1 MRRETADAE
10 ARSTQLEAELAR
22 MVVAQKEREAD
33 LDAKEAALDRHASGS
48 DYLNSPAWQQGCM
61 AWYGCAWLCKALH
74 VQLAHE
80 SCVEERQA
88 DLNAKIPPSTGASL
102 ASSSHGMIINSQ
114 ASGGVLLPVANLA
127 LATLGPSGHLKLGCS
142 AAADLL
148 SQAISCWRGA
158 CCDIACTLSSIYG
171 CWE

>member
-22 MVVAQKEREAD
+22 MVAAQKEREAD
-33 LDAKEAALDRHASGS
+33 LDAKEAALDRQASGS

-61 AWYGCAWLCKALH
+61 VWYGLCMAVHSIALH

-88 DLNAKIPPSTGASL
+88 DLSAKISALDRRASCKL
-102 ASSSHGMIINSQ
+102 IAWHDYGWPGIRWRPAFSCKSSSCY
-114 ASGGVLLPVANLA
+114 SG
-127 LATLGPSGHLKLGCS
+127 TLG
-142 AAADLL
+142 
-148 SQAISCWRGA
+148 
-158 CCDIACTLSSIYG
+158 SS
-171 CWE
+171 